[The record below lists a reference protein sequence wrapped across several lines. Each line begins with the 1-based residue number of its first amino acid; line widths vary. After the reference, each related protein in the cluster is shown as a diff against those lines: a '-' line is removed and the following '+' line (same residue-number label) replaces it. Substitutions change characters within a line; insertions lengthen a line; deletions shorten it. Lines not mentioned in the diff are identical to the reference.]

1 VPVDA
6 GPDDVQSSADLGPIS
21 PELVLVDP
29 VLAERARKLLP
40 DPRERLRPRLPLVGA
55 ESSSVPA
62 HEPPAIA
69 AEPAAPPRM
78 LRWRRTVVLA
88 ALVFAAGAVSGN
100 FLGGR
105 HASSSPGV
113 TFEAQTVAP
122 TTTRADKAKQALTQ
136 RASADRRPALRPPA
150 VKKKNRPTVKKK
162 NRPTVKKKNRR
173 PTTTSG
179 KQQRRRAPRVTWAT
193 NVLGVTARVGSPGV
207 TIAWQHPANSRRVV
221 VLRTRN
227 ARRHGVVVFR
237 GRATSY
243 RDASLRPC
251 TAYRYTIVNYDR
263 RGHRSTGVPTS
274 VVTQGCT

>member
-1 VPVDA
+1 VSVDA
-6 GPDDVQSSADLGPIS
+6 GPDDVQRLEELGPIS

-40 DPRERLRPRLPLVGA
+40 DPRERPRPRVPLVAA
-55 ESSSVPA
+55 ESSSVPV
-62 HEPPAIA
+62 HEPLAIA
-69 AEPAAPPRM
+69 AEPAPPPRN

-88 ALVFAAGAVSGN
+88 ALVFAAGAISGN

-122 TTTRADKAKQALTQ
+122 TTTRAGKAKQALPQ
-136 RASADRRPALRPPA
+136 RASAERRPALRPP
-150 VKKKNRPTVKKK
+150 V
-162 NRPTVKKKNRR
+162 VKKKNRR
-173 PTTTSG
+173 PTVKNKDRRPTTTSG
-179 KQQRRRAPRVTWAT
+179 HRQRRRAPRVTWAT
-193 NVLGVTARVGSPGV
+193 NVLGVTARVGSPGL
-207 TIAWQHPANSRRVV
+207 TIVWRRPANSRRVV
-221 VLRTRN
+221 VLRTRS

-263 RGHRSTGVPTS
+263 GGHRSTGVPTS
-274 VVTQGCT
+274 VVTPGCT